1 MKKIITTSLFIIS
14 LILFFSCTSEENA
27 IKEVVNNYQK
37 AVNSN
42 DKKKITELFETS
54 SKLGLEFAFAM
65 LDAYREQGISTTYS
79 IDVLEVKVNGNI
91 AEAKLKTS
99 VTYSGEDKET
109 IAALQMFT
117 PSVVDTIM
125 TFRKT
130 NNVWKIVAEKSLD

>member
-1 MKKIITTSLFIIS
+1 MKKTILSSL
-14 LILFFSCTSEENA
+14 LILFFLLFFSCTSEENA
-27 IKEVVNNYQK
+27 IKAVVNKYQN
-37 AVNSN
+37 AINSN
-42 DKKKITELFETS
+42 DKTAITELFETS

-109 IAALQMFT
+109 IVALQMFT

>member
-1 MKKIITTSLFIIS
+1 MKKTILSSL
-14 LILFFSCTSEENA
+14 LILFFLLFFSCTSEENA
-27 IKEVVNNYQK
+27 IKAVVNKYQN
-37 AVNSN
+37 AINSN
-42 DKKKITELFETS
+42 DKTAITELFETS

-109 IAALQMFT
+109 IVALQMFT
-117 PSVVDTIM
+117 SSVVDTIM

>member
-1 MKKIITTSLFIIS
+1 MKKTILSSL
-14 LILFFSCTSEENA
+14 LILFFLLFFSCTSEENA
-27 IKEVVNNYQK
+27 IKAVVNKYQN
-37 AVNSN
+37 AINSN
-42 DKKKITELFETS
+42 DKTAITELFETS

>member
-27 IKEVVNNYQK
+27 IKEVVNNYQN

-42 DKKKITELFETS
+42 DKNKITELFETS